1 MAQQPR
7 RSVSRPDYVALS
19 SVKLLRS
26 RKINHDTRTVT
37 ESNSDSNS
45 DELYRLRVVDE
56 DDAMVKVRYIGYSS
70 DFDEWR
76 RKDDIVELSD
86 DESSSE
92 SDGGS
97 RQRSLGSLQR
107 FCLFEELALRIKE
120 LLISSRKKDPMCRIV
135 MSFDRMSFDS
145 LLIRATLVPKAGT
158 RTKRSVYSIQ
168 HMTQF
173 EDLLGN
179 RWYIRGLNAA
189 GDFCF
194 VTPGSVRLYLRV
206 KKGRIDYQLK
216 SDGTL
221 FQEYFGKGFQL
232 VFSFIRGDGTLAQWN
247 TVLKKCK
254 A

>member
-1 MAQQPR
+1 MVQRPR

-19 SVKLLRS
+19 AVKLPRS
-26 RKINHDTRTVT
+26 RKISHDTRTGT
-37 ESNSDSNS
+37 EGDS

-56 DDAMVKVRYIGYSS
+56 DDSMVKVRYIGYSS

-86 DESSSE
+86 DESLSE
-92 SDGGS
+92 SDDDS
-97 RQRSLGSLQR
+97 RQLSLGSLQR

-145 LLIRATLVPKAGT
+145 LLIRATVVPKAGSSKT
-158 RTKRSVYSIQ
+158 SSKRSVYSIQ

-194 VTPGSVRLYLRV
+194 VTPGTVRFYLRE

-221 FQEYFGKGFQL
+221 FQEYFGKGVQL
-232 VFSFIRGDGTLAQWN
+232 VLSFIRGDGTLAQWN
-247 TVLKKCK
+247 TVLKNCRT
-254 A
+254 

>member
-1 MAQQPR
+1 MAQRPR

-19 SVKLLRS
+19 SVKLPRS

-86 DESSSE
+86 DESSSK

-120 LLISSRKKDPMCRIV
+120 LLISSR
-135 MSFDRMSFDS
+135 
-145 LLIRATLVPKAGT
+145 
-158 RTKRSVYSIQ
+158 
-168 HMTQF
+168 
-173 EDLLGN
+173 
-179 RWYIRGLNAA
+179 
-189 GDFCF
+189 
-194 VTPGSVRLYLRV
+194 
-206 KKGRIDYQLK
+206 
-216 SDGTL
+216 
-221 FQEYFGKGFQL
+221 
-232 VFSFIRGDGTLAQWN
+232 
-247 TVLKKCK
+247 
-254 A
+254 